1 MFCMG
6 KSISFIITSSNLILS
21 TAAFSNSL
29 GGNIVFTGA
38 NFVFVGVNLVFDVI
52 SEQ

>member
-38 NFVFVGVNLVFDVI
+38 NFVFAGVNLVFDVI